1 MVIKMISVFTNVAT
15 LIIFASIGYLLAKCK
30 IANPQYG
37 QILSSLLVY
46 VFSPAMLFQ
55 TFSRNFNV
63 NYIKE
68 NYSLML
74 VSLAILAVLIV
85 ISIFVP
91 KLLTKH
97 PYKRKVYEY
106 SMIIANYGYMGYPL
120 TKILFGEQVLL
131 NVMMFALP
139 LSIYIYTYGLCR
151 LTNTGLN
158 LKKLINPSILA
169 ILFGML
175 YGLSGL
181 SIPVFVNDFLTT
193 ASAPMGITAMLLA
206 GITVS
211 EYKFTELLKYKA
223 NYFVAIWKVLIVPL
237 TIGFILAEV
246 FNNHDLARV
255 ALMISAIPCGLNT
268 IIFPKLVGED
278 CSTGASL
285 ALISSILS
293 IGTIPLCLYVFNL
306 I

>member
-1 MVIKMISVFTNVAT
+1 MSSVFSNVAT
-15 LIIFASIGYLLAKCK
+15 LIIFASIGYVLAKCK
-30 IANPQYG
+30 IAKPEYG

-63 NYIKE
+63 AYIKE

-74 VSLAILAVLIV
+74 ISLAILTVLII
-85 ISIFVP
+85 ISLFVP

-120 TKILFGEQVLL
+120 TKVLFGEQVLL

-139 LSIYIYTYGLCR
+139 LSVYIFTYGFCR

-158 LKKLINPSILA
+158 LKKLINPSMVA
-169 ILFGML
+169 IFFGML

-181 SIPVFVNDFLTT
+181 KMPTVVNDFLST
-193 ASAPMGITAMLLA
+193 AAAPMGVVAMLLA

-211 EYKFTELLKYKA
+211 EYKFSELLRYKA

-237 TIGFILAEV
+237 TVGFVLVNIFHRPDIAQ
-246 FNNHDLARV
+246 V
-255 ALMISAIPCGLNT
+255 ALMVYAIPCGLNT
-268 IIFPKLVGED
+268 IVFPKLVGED
-278 CSTGASL
+278 CSTGAAL

-293 IGTIPLCLYVFNL
+293 VGTIPLCLYIFNL

>member
-1 MVIKMISVFTNVAT
+1 MISVFTNVAT
-15 LIIFASIGYLLAKCK
+15 LIIFASIGYILAKCK

-55 TFSRNFNV
+55 TFSRNFNIS
-63 NYIKE
+63 YIKQ

-74 VSLAILAVLIV
+74 VSLAILAILIV

-139 LSIYIYTYGLCR
+139 LSVYIFTYGLCR
-151 LTNTGLN
+151 LTNTGVN

-169 ILFGML
+169 ILLGMI

-181 SIPVFVNDFLTT
+181 KLPTIVNDFLTT

-211 EYKFTELLKYKA
+211 EYKFSELLRYKA

-237 TIGFILAEV
+237 TIGFLLSKV
-246 FNNHDLARV
+246 FNNPDLARV
-255 ALMISAIPCGLNT
+255 ALMIYAIPCGLNT
-268 IIFPKLVGED
+268 IVFPKLVGED
-278 CSTGASL
+278 CSTGAAL

-293 IGTIPLCLYVFNL
+293 VGTIPLCLSIFNL

>member
-1 MVIKMISVFTNVAT
+1 MTSVFTNVAS
-15 LIIFASIGYLLAKCK
+15 LIIFASIGFILAKTN
-30 IANPQYG
+30 IAKPQQG

-55 TFSRNFNV
+55 TFATNFNAS
-63 NYIKE
+63 YIKA
-68 NYSLML
+68 NYNLML
-74 VSLAILAVLIV
+74 ISLAILAVLIV
-85 ISIFVP
+85 ISQIVP
-91 KLLTKH
+91 RFLTKH

-120 TKILFGEQVLL
+120 TLALFNEKVLL

-139 LSIYIYTYGLCR
+139 LSVYIFTYGLCR
-151 LTNTGLN
+151 LTNTGVN

-169 ILFGML
+169 ILFGMI

-181 SIPVFVNDFLTT
+181 GMPDVLNEFLTT
-193 ASAPMGITAMLLA
+193 AKAPMGIVAMLLA

-211 EYKFTELLKYKA
+211 EYKFSELLRYKA
-223 NYFVAIWKVLIVPL
+223 NYFVAIWKVLILPIA
-237 TIGFILAEV
+237 IGFILAEIC
-246 FNNHDLARV
+246 NSPDLARV
-255 ALMISAIPCGLNT
+255 ALMVYAIPCGLNT
-268 IIFPKLVGED
+268 IVFPKLVGED
-278 CSTGASL
+278 CSTGAAL

-293 IGTIPLCLYVFNL
+293 IGTIPLCLYMFNL

>member
-1 MVIKMISVFTNVAT
+1 MSSVFSNVAT
-15 LIIFASIGYLLAKCK
+15 LILFASIGYVLAKCK
-30 IANPQYG
+30 IAKPEYG

-63 NYIKE
+63 AYIKE

-74 VSLAILAVLIV
+74 VSLAILTVLII
-85 ISIFVP
+85 ISLFVP

-120 TKILFGEQVLL
+120 TKVLFGEQVLL

-139 LSIYIYTYGLCR
+139 LSVYIFTYGFCR
-151 LTNTGLN
+151 LKNTGLN
-158 LKKLINPSILA
+158 LKKLINPSMVA
-169 ILFGML
+169 IFFGML

-181 SIPVFVNDFLTT
+181 KMPTVVNDFLST
-193 ASAPMGITAMLLA
+193 ASAPMGVVAMLLA

-211 EYKFTELLKYKA
+211 EYKFSELLRYKA

-237 TIGFILAEV
+237 TVGFILV
-246 FNNHDLARV
+246 NIFHRPDIARV
-255 ALMISAIPCGLNT
+255 ALMVYAIPCGLNT
-268 IIFPKLVGED
+268 IVFPKLVGED
-278 CSTGASL
+278 CSTGAAL

-293 IGTIPLCLYVFNL
+293 VGTIPLCLYIFSL